1 MLRTCVTASPR
12 QRQLQRRDRHL
23 EAALAIWWR
32 RLGVRLGDCQVGGRL
47 VQASLDKVNCR

>member
-32 RLGVRLGDCQVGGRL
+32 RLGVRLGDCQVGDRL